1 MARSIEA
8 LQDAPATCESVQ
20 DIIDIA
26 ATAEALAIT
35 ALGCALDSAAKG
47 KLALNPEHIQAFTA
61 ARAEEQAHY
70 DVLTAA
76 GAKPLTTT
84 FTVPDPKFL
93 TDAATFLPA
102 VIGLE
107 EAFVAAYLAAAQG
120 FALLNEPKL
129 VQLALAIA
137 SVEAEHRVAVRFFA
151 GEAGMIQELP
161 NNIAFE
167 QALFTSVGG
176 AADALKKLGWIDG
189 GGAKISYPGP
199 GAIDASGVSQL
210 KP

>member
-1 MARSIEA
+1 MARYIETLPNA
-8 LQDAPATCESVQ
+8 STTCESVQ
-20 DIIDIA
+20 DIINIA

-47 KLALNPEHIQAFTA
+47 TLALNPEHIQAFTA

-107 EAFVAAYLAAAQG
+107 EAFVAAYLAAAQE
-120 FALLNEPKL
+120 FALLDEPKL
-129 VQLALAIA
+129 VQLALAIM

-151 GEAGMIQELP
+151 NEAGMIQELP

-189 GGAKISYPGP
+189 SGAKISYPGP
-199 GAIDASGVSQL
+199 GAIDTTGVNQL